1 MPSGQKSGAANS
13 ELNKPIVDA
22 EFLEFANKPIVG
34 DGENKPIMGGT
45 FTQNLNKPIMRTHC
59 LEENKGIMDLI
70 FPERINRGDTGTL
83 RGCRRPRGV
92 APRLITEG

>member
-1 MPSGQKSGAANS
+1 MILLYQVVPSGQKSGAANL

-59 LEENKGIMDLI
+59 SIV
-70 FPERINRGDTGTL
+70 L
-83 RGCRRPRGV
+83 RRTRELCNIVLRRTRE
-92 APRLITEG
+92 LWI